1 MAHDV
6 FISYSSADRPVAEA
20 ACAALEHRG
29 IRCWIAPRDILPGL
43 DWGAAI
49 IKAIEGC
56 RVMVLVFS
64 RNANRSGQIKRE
76 VERAVAK
83 GVTLVPIRIENAL
96 PEKTLEYFISSAHWL
111 DAWTPPMEKH
121 LERLAETV
129 HLLLTRTTRDSVE
142 SVVPASKTPPAIP
155 SVQPVPLPAP
165 LPLPAPAPSSA
176 RSARFYLLAAAGVL
190 ACFAVLSFTRRGSP
204 PEIVALDFPTSVT
217 AGSRTSGSLQF
228 RDLQGDI
235 VSARFAVVEAQEF
248 EPMTLDPRVQ
258 GRTAG
263 RFAFALRSPVPQRV
277 TLEAT
282 LVDAR
287 GRKSDPFRFSFEAK
301 ASRSQRRW
309 TIDTPRFRIGIR

>member
-20 ACAALEHRG
+20 ACAALESRG

-64 RNANRSGQIKRE
+64 KSANRSGQIKRE

-83 GVTLVPIRIENAL
+83 GVTLVPLRIEDAL
-96 PEKTLEYFISSAHWL
+96 PEKTLEYFISTAHWL
-111 DAWTPPMEKH
+111 DAWTPPLEKH

-129 HLLLTRTTRDSVE
+129 HLLLTRTTRDSIE
-142 SVVPASKTPPAIP
+142 SVVPASKASPTIPPA
-155 SVQPVPLPAP
+155 QPAP
-165 LPLPAPAPSSA
+165 LPARPAC
-176 RSARFYLLAAAGVL
+176 FYLVAAAGVL
-190 ACFAVLSFTRRGSP
+190 ACFAVLSFARRGSP
-204 PEIVALDFPTSVT
+204 PEIVALDFPDSVT

-248 EPMTLDPRVQ
+248 EPVTLDPRVSGQ
-258 GRTAG
+258 KAG

-301 ASRSQRRW
+301 ASGRKSQRGW
-309 TIDTPRFRIGIR
+309 TIETPKFKFGIR

>member
-20 ACAALEHRG
+20 ACAALERRG

-56 RVMVLVFS
+56 RIMVLVFS
-64 RNANRSGQIKRE
+64 KNANRSGQIKRE

-83 GVTLVPIRIENAL
+83 GVTLVPLRIENAL
-96 PEKTLEYFISSAHWL
+96 PEKTLEYFISTAHWL
-111 DAWTPPMEKH
+111 DAWTPPMEMH

-142 SVVPASKTPPAIP
+142 SVAPAPKASPPIP
-155 SVQPVPLPAP
+155 PVQPAP
-165 LPLPAPAPSSA
+165 LPAAAPLPA
-176 RSARFYLLAAAGVL
+176 RSARFTLVAAAGIL

-204 PEIVALDFPTSVT
+204 PEIVALDFPESVT

-235 VSARFAVVEAQEF
+235 VSARFAVVEAEEF
-248 EPMTLDPRVQ
+248 EPITLDPRVL
-258 GRTAG
+258 GKTAG

-301 ASRSQRRW
+301 ASKSRRW